1 MEKVSKTDNHTRLIL
16 VSYFW
21 EILYVFHNL
30 RTFFKSLFFIYFTLV
45 SGSAIWKQLDLGPH
59 SEKLLDPDPDQQK
72 IDGDPQPC
80 FSLHIPLPNPFFL

>member
-30 RTFFKSLFFIYFTLV
+30 RTFFKR
-45 SGSAIWKQLDLGPH
+45 SAIWKQLDLGPH

-80 FSLHIPLPNPFFL
+80 FSVHIPLPNPFFL